1 MRHDKRHAMNGKVS
15 LTLLASAV
23 LAFACG
29 PRARNETTS
38 NSAENTRPVVHSD
51 PDSPLSTSLDVSV
64 GDEVRF
70 DFAVI
75 NASKRKLE
83 VNFADGR
90 MHDVVVLDTNG
101 REVWRWSEGKMFTQ
115 SMQNRVLRTSDALR
129 FEEAW
134 QDPAPGSYVAVA
146 TLSSEN
152 FPVERR
158 VEFTVR
164 Q

>member
-1 MRHDKRHAMNGKVS
+1 MNGKVS

-29 PRARNETTS
+29 PRARNETASSPTES
-38 NSAENTRPVVHSD
+38 TRNAASAD
-51 PDSPLSTSLDVSV
+51 PNSPLASSLDVSV
-64 GDEVRF
+64 EDGVRF
-70 DFAVI
+70 EFAIV
-75 NASKRKLE
+75 NASKKKLE

-90 MHDVVVLDTNG
+90 THDVVVFDANG

-115 SMQNRVLRTSDALR
+115 AVQNRVLRTTDAIR

-134 QDPAPGSYVAVA
+134 QDPLPGSYVAVA
-146 TLSSEN
+146 TLASAN
-152 FPVERR
+152 YPVERR
-158 VEFTVR
+158 VEFVVR

>member
-1 MRHDKRHAMNGKVS
+1 MNGKVS

-38 NSAENTRPVVHSD
+38 NSADASRPVVHSD
-51 PDSPLSTSLDVSV
+51 PDSPLATSLDVSV

-90 MHDVVVLDTNG
+90 MHDLVVLDANG

-115 SMQNRVLRTSDALR
+115 SVQNRVLRTSDALR

-134 QDPAPGSYVAVA
+134 ATPAPGSYVAVA

>member
-1 MRHDKRHAMNGKVS
+1 MNGKVS

-29 PRARNETTS
+29 PRARNETASSPSEEARRVAT
-38 NSAENTRPVVHSD
+38 
-51 PDSPLSTSLDVSV
+51 PDANSPLATSLDIAV
-64 GDEVRF
+64 DDAVRF
-70 DFAVI
+70 DFAIV

-90 MHDVVVLDTNG
+90 THDLVVLDAAG
-101 REVWRWSEGKMFTQ
+101 REVWRWSEGKLFTQ
-115 SMQNRVLRTSDALR
+115 SVQNRVLRASDALR
-129 FEEAW
+129 FEEQW
-134 QDPAPGSYVAVA
+134 KDPAPGTYVAVA
-146 TLSSEN
+146 TLVSEN

>member
-1 MRHDKRHAMNGKVS
+1 MNGKVS
-15 LTLLASAV
+15 LILLASAV

-29 PRARNETTS
+29 PRARNETTA
-38 NSAENTRPVVHSD
+38 NSAESSRPVVHSD

-75 NASKRKLE
+75 NASKRKIE

-90 MHDVVVLDTNG
+90 LHDIVVLDPNG

-115 SMQNRVLRTSDALR
+115 SIQNRVLRTSDALR

-134 QDPAPGSYVAVA
+134 KDPAPGSYVAVA

>member
-1 MRHDKRHAMNGKVS
+1 MNGKVS

-29 PRARNETTS
+29 PRARNETAS
-38 NSAENTRPVVHSD
+38 SSSEAARPVVHSD
-51 PDSPLSTSLDVSV
+51 PDSPLATSLDVSV

-90 MHDVVVLDTNG
+90 MHDLVVLDAAG

-115 SMQNRVLRTSDALR
+115 SVQNRVLRTSDALR

-134 QDPAPGSYVAVA
+134 QD
-146 TLSSEN
+146 
-152 FPVERR
+152 
-158 VEFTVR
+158 
-164 Q
+164 